1 LQGLVLCMLMTL
13 IGMMVLKWVM
23 ARYSITAKVY
33 NSSAAKVRVEGCAYK
48 YISQKINDEL
58 GGNSPP
64 QSSCATD
71 SGIKI
76 DSSLSGNVLTTRG
89 TLDKEY

>member
-1 LQGLVLCMLMTL
+1 MLLQGLVLCMLMTL

-48 YISQKINDEL
+48 YISQKINDDL
-58 GGNSPP
+58 GGGPP
-64 QSSCATD
+64 PSSCATD
-71 SGIKI
+71 SGITI
-76 DSSLSGNVLTTRG
+76 NSSLSGNVLTTRG
-89 TLDKEY
+89 TLD